1 MFTFTI
7 KLTDIP
13 NIQDKL
19 KHITHFITKKSQL
32 VTFASGNRKQRILS
46 D

>member
-13 NIQDKL
+13 NIQDDFR
-19 KHITHFITKKSQL
+19 HYTTYNKKSQL
-32 VTFASGNRKQRILS
+32 VTFASRNKKKEY
-46 D
+46 